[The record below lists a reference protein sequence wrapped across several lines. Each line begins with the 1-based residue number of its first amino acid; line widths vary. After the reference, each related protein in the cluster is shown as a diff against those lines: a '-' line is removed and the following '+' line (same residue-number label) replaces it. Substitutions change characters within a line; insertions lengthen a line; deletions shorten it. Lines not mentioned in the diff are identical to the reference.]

1 MRNEEAA
8 SYGAN
13 VQPHKGEPLML
24 EKSDLTLPDFECK
37 GPNEAD
43 TLRFHPA
50 ASPNRPA
57 KESAKSRSPSAADEA
72 VRIGSE
78 HGLVFVAPE
87 CYKIDDPHGRLCAM
101 FRGI

>member
-13 VQPHKGEPLML
+13 VQPHKGEPLMF
-24 EKSDLTLPDFECK
+24 EKCDLTLPDFECE

-50 ASPNRPA
+50 ASPNR
-57 KESAKSRSPSAADEA
+57 SAKDFSGDSPVS
-72 VRIGSE
+72 SE
-78 HGLVFVAPE
+78 FELSVPLV
-87 CYKIDDPHGRLCAM
+87 
-101 FRGI
+101 